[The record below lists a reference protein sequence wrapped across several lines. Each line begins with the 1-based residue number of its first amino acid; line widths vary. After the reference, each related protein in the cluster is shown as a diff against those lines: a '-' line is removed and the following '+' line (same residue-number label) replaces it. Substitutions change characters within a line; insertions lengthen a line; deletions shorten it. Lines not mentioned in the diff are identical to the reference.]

1 MRARSWWIDA
11 GRLHG
16 TLAAAQSAAK
26 PTMILPFVPAA
37 CVDDATGKYYI
48 SSSGALYQLGATAT
62 QEAASAPPARA
73 TLEEEGLEEA
83 APGANPYS
91 ALELDVADEGNG
103 LADST
108 DGGTATAEE
117 KQPYELCMIFRGW
130 RSVTRCQATRGWF
143 KRPPPPV

>member
-16 TLAAAQSAAK
+16 TLAAAHTAAK
-26 PTMILPFVPAA
+26 PTVILPFVPAA

-73 TLEEEGLEEA
+73 AREEKGLEEA

-103 LADST
+103 LAEIEGLLSDADAST
-108 DGGTATAEE
+108 GRRYVVNIRACCVCCVA
-117 KQPYELCMIFRGW
+117 F
-130 RSVTRCQATRGWF
+130 V
-143 KRPPPPV
+143 